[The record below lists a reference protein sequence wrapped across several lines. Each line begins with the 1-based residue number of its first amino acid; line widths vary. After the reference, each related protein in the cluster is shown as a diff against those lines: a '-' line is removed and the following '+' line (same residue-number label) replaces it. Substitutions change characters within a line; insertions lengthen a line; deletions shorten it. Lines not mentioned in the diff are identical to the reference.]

1 MCVDP
6 LPCVLSL
13 SVVLKM
19 FGKGSHHPGS
29 GKGQGFAGRFTFP
42 EQHSASNSKTPPGWG
57 VEQEHTYPFRC
68 WVKDLITWS
77 HATDLEATKQAH
89 AVVLKLTGTARGLAQ
104 EVDPGTLSNGE
115 VANLGDGAGPVPVS
129 GIGIL
134 VHRLNQRYGS
144 QDIETQL
151 RSVSLK

>member
-1 MCVDP
+1 M
-6 LPCVLSL
+6 
-13 SVVLKM
+13 VLKM

-29 GKGQGFAGRFTFP
+29 GKGQGFAGRFIFP

-89 AVVLKLTGTARGLAQ
+89 AVV
-104 EVDPGTLSNGE
+104 P
-115 VANLGDGAGPVPVS
+115 GAGA
-129 GIGIL
+129 GL
-134 VHRLNQRYGS
+134 VAVRPWYF
-144 QDIETQL
+144 E
-151 RSVSLK
+151 